1 MSMETIIEGGYL
13 TLWGIALLLCWTAT
27 LRLANCAHVALAKRG
42 YLQRPRH
49 EMPPVAGWS
58 DIGFTL
64 VALASGNATLIAF
77 AGTAARALHLPQW
90 LWPTGLLPWMQ
101 LLRIVLALAV
111 LLFFLT
117 RIAERPRY
125 KLAWC
130 ACWCVFSLGVVS
142 LA

>member
-1 MSMETIIEGGYL
+1 MHTLLETGYL

-27 LRLANCAHVALAKRG
+27 LRLVNFAHVALAECGHVRP
-42 YLQRPRH
+42 PRH
-49 EMPPVAGWS
+49 QMPPVRGWT
-58 DIGFTL
+58 DVGLTI

-101 LLRIVLALAV
+101 LVRIVLALAV

-130 ACWCVFSLGVVS
+130 ACWCAFSFGVVS